1 LAQAVA
7 FCCTSHAF
15 AEYGL
20 PRQHLQF
27 SLPVMGPVTRHLSCR
42 RPAAVLLLPLLG
54 TMLLFKALAFVSAP
68 RRTRLATAHPKAP
81 LRAKMLSEEEKNLLE
96 EAMYPPE
103 KMFQSNEDGT
113 IMREVY
119 PGARDFTSIFW
130 AIIQPGASLGF
141 LIVGISAFFGEPI
154 VNWNPVTKSLLPFL
168 TNLDG
173 INWVPQ
179 GIFMSFYGFFGFFLF
194 GPLQWYLVYT
204 NKGNGIAEFNKKTRR
219 FTIIRDNE
227 LLQDLDFDE
236 ISYIKFEWTNLA
248 ALGNREIFFVKKNG
262 DEVHFMDSWVEELPK
277 RILER
282 RASMLAEFL
291 DKDLEVD
298 DS

>member
-1 LAQAVA
+1 
-7 FCCTSHAF
+7 
-15 AEYGL
+15 
-20 PRQHLQF
+20 
-27 SLPVMGPVTRHLSCR
+27 
-42 RPAAVLLLPLLG
+42 
-54 TMLLFKALAFVSAP
+54 
-68 RRTRLATAHPKAP
+68 
-81 LRAKMLSEEEKNLLE
+81 MLSEEDKKMIE
-96 EAMYPPE
+96 EAMYPPD
-103 KMFQSNEDGT
+103 KMFKVSEEGNV
-113 IMREVY
+113 MREVY

-154 VNWNPVTKSLLPFL
+154 VNWNPVTKQLLPFL
-168 TNLDG
+168 SDLTG

-194 GPLQWYLVYT
+194 GPLQWYLVFT

-219 FTIIRDNE
+219 FTIIRDGE
-227 LLQDLDFDE
+227 LLQDMDFDD

-248 ALGNREIFFVKKNG
+248 ALGNREIFLVKKNG